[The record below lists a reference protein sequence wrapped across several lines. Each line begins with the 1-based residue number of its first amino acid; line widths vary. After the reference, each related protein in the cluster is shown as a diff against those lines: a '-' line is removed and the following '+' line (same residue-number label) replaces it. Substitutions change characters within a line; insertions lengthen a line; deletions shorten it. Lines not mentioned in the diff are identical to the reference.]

1 MMGTP
6 RSDTSSW
13 PLLEILTMTRTPTN
27 YSRTSPTM
35 SVRQTPLKLRR
46 ALTFTDVEV
55 EHYLSSEDDR
65 LSEPKG
71 VEAWDID
78 EPWDMQFLSSSS
90 IFQVDYVAMW
100 PTQISRTRR
109 RFSCITYSTTSG
121 LFTTPSHSW
130 IIFAARMFLSRTS
143 QAYIM
148 EHLLKFCIIQ
158 EPRQRLLKF
167 CPIYAYMLSHFTI
180 G

>member
-78 EPWDMQFLSSSS
+78 EP
-90 IFQVDYVAMW
+90 
-100 PTQISRTRR
+100 
-109 RFSCITYSTTSG
+109 
-121 LFTTPSHSW
+121 
-130 IIFAARMFLSRTS
+130 
-143 QAYIM
+143 
-148 EHLLKFCIIQ
+148 
-158 EPRQRLLKF
+158 
-167 CPIYAYMLSHFTI
+167 
-180 G
+180 